1 MLTLQEIG
9 FHYQTSERPL
19 HSGHKWKLLGTYLL
33 VRRGG
38 GFLMEAYD
46 TPFWL
51 REGDQLVGV
60 LNVAYDGH
68 SVEEY

>member
-1 MLTLQEIG
+1 MQIT
-9 FHYQTSERPL
+9 
-19 HSGHKWKLLGTYLL
+19 GTYLL
-33 VRRGG
+33 VQGGG
-38 GFLMEAYD
+38 GFPMEAYD

-51 REGDQLVGV
+51 TDGDQLVGV